1 MKSDRLYA
9 ITVYLLN
16 HGRTSAAELARHFE
30 VSVRTVQRDID
41 SLCLAGI
48 PIAAIQGSNGGYE
61 ISGRFKLDSQFV
73 SKEDF
78 SYIAAAVKGLNTA
91 MGDKKAHRIYE
102 KLSSMS
108 DKNDMGLILDFSVLR
123 EGDEKLLQSL
133 QSAVLNKN
141 IIRLLYTNVSGETK
155 LHNLEPIAVIFRWY
169 AWYLLAYSYE
179 HQDYRT
185 YKLVRM
191 KELEVSDRVFSH
203 KHKSAEEILEDCN
216 NEYRRNA
223 EQTLIKIRCES
234 NAIDRIKEYLNADVI
249 KISGDGWAVMEFNV
263 IESEQ
268 WWIGFIMSLGK
279 SVEILEPEHIR
290 KRVLNSARE
299 IISLY
304 Q

>member
-1 MKSDRLYA
+1 
-9 ITVYLLN
+9 
-16 HGRTSAAELARHFE
+16 
-30 VSVRTVQRDID
+30 
-41 SLCLAGI
+41 
-48 PIAAIQGSNGGYE
+48 
-61 ISGRFKLDSQFV
+61 
-73 SKEDF
+73 
-78 SYIAAAVKGLNTA
+78 
-91 MGDKKAHRIYE
+91 
-102 KLSSMS
+102 
-108 DKNDMGLILDFSVLR
+108 
-123 EGDEKLLQSL
+123 
-133 QSAVLNKN
+133 
-141 IIRLLYTNVSGETK
+141 
-155 LHNLEPIAVIFRWY
+155 
-169 AWYLLAYSYE
+169 
-179 HQDYRT
+179 
-185 YKLVRM
+185 M

-234 NAIDRIKEYLNADVI
+234 NAIERIKEYLNADVI